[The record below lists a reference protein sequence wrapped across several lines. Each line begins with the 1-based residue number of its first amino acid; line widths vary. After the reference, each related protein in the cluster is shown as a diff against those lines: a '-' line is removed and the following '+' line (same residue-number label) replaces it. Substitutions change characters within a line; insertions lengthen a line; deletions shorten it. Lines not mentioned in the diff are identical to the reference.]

1 MSEII
6 EEGKK
11 KCISCNNIL
20 SLDMFSKQRKKYHS
34 SYCMQCVRD
43 KNTERCKKNNEDR
56 DLEFSNHEYGENNFK
71 CECCKEIKPVFQFNK
86 NNKTKFGIRRI
97 CTKCFTEKRNK
108 LRIENKFDDNDYSD
122 IEVNGNNDL
131 TANQLAMIT
140 ISQFNRID
148 KNHSGYLDAIKK
160 IKDHV
165 DSTIN
170 NIQ

>member
-1 MSEII
+1 MNEEII

-11 KCISCNNIL
+11 KCISCNSIL

-56 DLEFSNHEYGENNFK
+56 DLEFSNNEYGENNFK

-97 CTKCFTEKRNK
+97 CTRCFTKKRNEIK
-108 LRIENKFDDNDYSD
+108 ENEINNDYYSD
-122 IEVNGNNDL
+122 IEVKLSSDL
-131 TANQLAMIT
+131 TTKQILLVSIRNLD
-140 ISQFNRID
+140 RIQKHHD
-148 KNHSGYLDAIKK
+148 GFLEAFEE
-160 IKDHV
+160 
-165 DSTIN
+165 
-170 NIQ
+170 IQKYIDLRLK